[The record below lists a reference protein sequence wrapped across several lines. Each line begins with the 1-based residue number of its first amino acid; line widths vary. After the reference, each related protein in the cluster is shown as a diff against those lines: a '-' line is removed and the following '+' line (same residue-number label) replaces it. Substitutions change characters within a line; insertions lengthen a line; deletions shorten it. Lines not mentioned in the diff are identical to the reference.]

1 MNAHCVSESTR
12 NFVKPA
18 KISWF
23 INGKVAEQLAN
34 RLFLVDTLD
43 RTNSIE
49 VVQAMIRLLY
59 SKLGCIKSKL
69 AVIVTIS
76 IFN

>member
-23 INGKVAEQLAN
+23 INGKVTEQLAN

-49 VVQAMIRLLY
+49 V
-59 SKLGCIKSKL
+59 GCIKSKL